1 MKLSDYAKSL
11 GVCYKTAWNM
21 WKRGELDAYQLPSG
35 TIIVKNNI
43 HSSQCKFVKVAIY
56 CRVSSAENNSNLE
69 FQAERLLNYCSSKG
83 YSVVRVVKEV
93 GSGVN
98 DNRLKLVKLLQ
109 ENDYDLIVCE
119 HKDRLSRVG
128 FNYLKVL
135 LTQTNRD
142 IEVVNL
148 ASEETNDLMED
159 FVSIIT
165 SFCTQLYGLRIRT
178 RKTEEIVKC
187 LNSE

>member
-1 MKLSDYAKSL
+1 
-11 GVCYKTAWNM
+11 M
-21 WKRGELDAYQLPSG
+21 WKPGELDAYQLPSG

-83 YSVVRVVKEV
+83 YSVVRVVKEL

-98 DNRLKLVKLLQ
+98 DNRHLVVKLLQ
-109 ENDYDLIVCE
+109 ENDYDLVVCE

-128 FNYLKVL
+128 FNYL
-135 LTQTNRD
+135 N
-142 IEVVNL
+142 E
-148 ASEETNDLMED
+148 S
-159 FVSIIT
+159 S
-165 SFCTQLYGLRIRT
+165 
-178 RKTEEIVKC
+178 
-187 LNSE
+187 LNSKLIETLK

>member
-35 TIIVKNNI
+35 TIIVNNNI
-43 HSSQCKFVKVAIY
+43 NSFECKFVKVAIY
-56 CRVSSAENNSNLE
+56 CRVSSAENKSNLE
-69 FQAERLLNYCSSKG
+69 SQAERLLNYCSSKG

-93 GSGVN
+93 SSEVN
-98 DNRLKLVKLLQ
+98 DNRRLVVKLLQ
-109 ENDYDLIVCE
+109 ENDYNLIVCE

-135 LTQTNRD
+135 LTL
-142 IEVVNL
+142 NL
-148 ASEETNDLMED
+148 
-159 FVSIIT
+159 
-165 SFCTQLYGLRIRT
+165 
-178 RKTEEIVKC
+178 
-187 LNSE
+187 

>member
-1 MKLSDYAKSL
+1 MKLSDAMQNLQEFVTRQL
-11 GVCYKTAWNM
+11 GICGN
-21 WKRGELDAYQLPSG
+21 GESQMLINYPVEQLLLR
-35 TIIVKNNI
+35 IISTPLNV
-43 HSSQCKFVKVAIY
+43 
-56 CRVSSAENNSNLE
+56 NLLKQPFIVE
-69 FQAERLLNYCSSKG
+69 FRFATNLPYLESQAERLLNYCSFKG

-98 DNRLKLVKLLQ
+98 DNRRKLVKLLQ

-148 ASEETNDLMED
+148 AK
-159 FVSIIT
+159 V
-165 SFCTQLYGLRIRT
+165 
-178 RKTEEIVKC
+178 
-187 LNSE
+187 